1 MDYKK
6 IIKDNYT
13 LHLIKTDRFKTI
25 NIGLKLTKE
34 YNKEEFAYLNLLA
47 RVLPINGTK
56 NYKTVNDITKKLE
69 SLYNAGIYFK
79 SLQTSKNMSFEASLR
94 IVNPKYTEISMYKE
108 SISMLK
114 EIITNPLIKNN
125 EFNYFD
131 VTKNN
136 LINSI
141 KNIKDN
147 LSVYSSLKFNEIFYK
162 ETIYEENSLKNL
174 PLYEKLTNKNMY
186 KYYLKL
192 FNSFKIDVFVIGD
205 YLEDEILSNVDDLL
219 KDFRQKDTSS
229 KELYISFNPKKSKD
243 KDKFTSTQSS
253 LLVGLTI
260 NDLTEEEKFYTLL
273 LYNTILGSMNNS
285 VLFVNVREKNSLC
298 YHISSTI
305 SKYTSSIIINSGINK
320 TNYEKAVSLIEESLK
335 SMTDEKM
342 VNGLITNAKK
352 TLNLAFNDFYENP
365 AKIVGYYYLKE
376 FDEVK
381 SIEERREKINNLTSK
396 EISSLAKKV
405 QIKEIFLMEG
415 VNSEEN

>member
-69 SLYNAGIYFK
+69 SLYNAGVYFK

-136 LINSI
+136 LINNI

-147 LSVYSSLKFNEIFYK
+147 LPIYSSLKFNEIFYK

-260 NDLTEEEKFYTLL
+260 NNLTEEEKFYTLL

-320 TNYEKAVSLIEESLK
+320 TNYEKAVSLIEESIK

>member
-69 SLYNAGIYFK
+69 SLYNTGIYFK

-136 LINSI
+136 LINNI
-141 KNIKDN
+141 KNTKDN
-147 LSVYSSLKFNEIFYK
+147 LPIYSYLKFNEIFYK
-162 ETIYEENSLKNL
+162 GTIYEENSLKNL

-260 NDLTEEEKFYTLL
+260 NNLTEEEKFYTLL

-320 TNYEKAVSLIEESLK
+320 TNYEKAVSLIEESIK

>member
-69 SLYNAGIYFK
+69 SLYNAGVYFK

-136 LINSI
+136 LINNI

-147 LSVYSSLKFNEIFYK
+147 LPIYSSLKFNEIFYK

-320 TNYEKAVSLIEESLK
+320 TNYEKAVSLIEESIK

>member
-47 RVLPINGTK
+47 RVLPINGTQ

-69 SLYNAGIYFK
+69 SLYNTGIYFK

-108 SISMLK
+108 SILMLK

-136 LINSI
+136 LINNI

-147 LSVYSSLKFNEIFYK
+147 LPIYSSLKFNEIFYK
-162 ETIYEENSLKNL
+162 GTIYEENSLKNL

-260 NDLTEEEKFYTLL
+260 NNLTEEEKFYTLL

-285 VLFVNVREKNSLC
+285 VLFVNVR
-298 YHISSTI
+298 
-305 SKYTSSIIINSGINK
+305 
-320 TNYEKAVSLIEESLK
+320 
-335 SMTDEKM
+335 
-342 VNGLITNAKK
+342 
-352 TLNLAFNDFYENP
+352 
-365 AKIVGYYYLKE
+365 KE
-376 FDEVK
+376 
-381 SIEERREKINNLTSK
+381 
-396 EISSLAKKV
+396 
-405 QIKEIFLMEG
+405 
-415 VNSEEN
+415 

>member
-69 SLYNAGIYFK
+69 SLYNTGIYFK

-136 LINSI
+136 LINNI

-147 LSVYSSLKFNEIFYK
+147 LPIYSSLKFNEIFYK

-320 TNYEKAVSLIEESLK
+320 TNYEKAVSLIEESIK

>member
-69 SLYNAGIYFK
+69 SLYNTGIYFK

-136 LINSI
+136 LINNI

-147 LSVYSSLKFNEIFYK
+147 LSVYSFLKFNEIFYK
-162 ETIYEENSLKNL
+162 GTIYEENSLKNL

>member
-69 SLYNAGIYFK
+69 SLYNTGIYFK

-125 EFNYFD
+125 EYNNID

-136 LINSI
+136 LINNI

-147 LSVYSSLKFNEIFYK
+147 LPIYSSLKFNEIFYK
-162 ETIYEENSLKNL
+162 GTIYEENSLKNL
-174 PLYEKLTNKNMY
+174 PLYERRTIFEEAAGVLKYKRRKEEALKKLEKTNENLTRVKDII
-186 KYYLKL
+186 KELEEQREA
-192 FNSFKIDVFVIGD
+192 KI
-205 YLEDEILSNVDDLL
+205 LRLL
-219 KDFRQKDTSS
+219 KHPSFSQK
-229 KELYISFNPKKSKD
+229 YKD
-243 KDKFTSTQSS
+243 
-253 LLVGLTI
+253 
-260 NDLTEEEKFYTLL
+260 
-273 LYNTILGSMNNS
+273 
-285 VLFVNVREKNSLC
+285 
-298 YHISSTI
+298 
-305 SKYTSSIIINSGINK
+305 
-320 TNYEKAVSLIEESLK
+320 LI
-335 SMTDEKM
+335 
-342 VNGLITNAKK
+342 
-352 TLNLAFNDFYENP
+352 
-365 AKIVGYYYLKE
+365 
-376 FDEVK
+376 
-381 SIEERREKINNLTSK
+381 
-396 EISSLAKKV
+396 
-405 QIKEIFLMEG
+405 
-415 VNSEEN
+415 

>member
-69 SLYNAGIYFK
+69 SLYNTGIYFK

-229 KELYISFNPKKSKD
+229 KELYIPFNPKKSKD

>member
-34 YNKEEFAYLNLLA
+34 YNKEEYAYLNLLA

-69 SLYNAGIYFK
+69 SLYNTGIYFK

-162 ETIYEENSLKNL
+162 GTIYEENSLKNL

-219 KDFRQKDTSS
+219 EDFRQKDTSS

-260 NDLTEEEKFYTLL
+260 NNLTEEEKFYTLL

>member
-1 MDYKK
+1 
-6 IIKDNYT
+6 
-13 LHLIKTDRFKTI
+13 
-25 NIGLKLTKE
+25 
-34 YNKEEFAYLNLLA
+34 
-47 RVLPINGTK
+47 
-56 NYKTVNDITKKLE
+56 
-69 SLYNAGIYFK
+69 
-79 SLQTSKNMSFEASLR
+79 
-94 IVNPKYTEISMYKE
+94 
-108 SISMLK
+108 
-114 EIITNPLIKNN
+114 
-125 EFNYFD
+125 
-131 VTKNN
+131 
-136 LINSI
+136 
-141 KNIKDN
+141 
-147 LSVYSSLKFNEIFYK
+147 
-162 ETIYEENSLKNL
+162 
-174 PLYEKLTNKNMY
+174 MY

-260 NDLTEEEKFYTLL
+260 NNLTEEEKFYTLL

-381 SIEERREKINNLTSK
+381 SIEERREKINNLTGK

>member
-6 IIKDNYT
+6 IIKYNYT

-69 SLYNAGIYFK
+69 SLYNTGIYFK

-131 VTKNN
+131 ITKNN

-162 ETIYEENSLKNL
+162 GTIYEENSLKNL

-219 KDFRQKDTSS
+219 EDFRQKDTSS

-260 NDLTEEEKFYTLL
+260 NNLTEEEKFYTLL

-335 SMTDEKM
+335 SMTDEKL

>member
-69 SLYNAGIYFK
+69 SLYNTGIYFK

>member
-69 SLYNAGIYFK
+69 SLYNTGIYFK

-131 VTKNN
+131 ITKNN

-147 LSVYSSLKFNEIFYK
+147 LPIYSYLKFNEIFYK
-162 ETIYEENSLKNL
+162 GTIYEENSLKNL

-219 KDFRQKDTSS
+219 EDFRQKDTSS